1 MIFNGCPK
9 CSGTL
14 QWVADEF
21 GPYWRCVVCGV
32 LIDVTPPPPPEPK
45 GYRGASHSFKLDND
59 ALRATYSDVVEPSGF

>member
-21 GPYWRCVVCGV
+21 GPYWRCVVCGL
-32 LIDVTPPPPPEPK
+32 LIDPETADPPMQK
-45 GYRGASHSFKLDND
+45 GARGASHSYKLPSD
-59 ALRATYSDVVEPSGF
+59 ALRATYSDIVEASGF